1 MRIFCSQFSRIS
13 GVRRDFLPA
22 GFVPEGQF
30 DPVPESELVVDDSQ
44 VVFDDMF
51 CRSDGVRDFAVLEP
65 LGDEFD
71 DLLFSLTGNPV
82 SIALLLSEHNCLR

>member
-30 DPVPESELVVDDSQ
+30 DPVPEPELVVDDSE
-44 VVFDDMF
+44 VVLDDVF
-51 CRSDGVRDFAVLEP
+51 CGADGIRDFAVFKS
-65 LGDEFD
+65 LGNELD
-71 DLLFSLTGNPV
+71 DSLL
-82 SIALLLSEHNCLR
+82 ALAGDPISVTLFSEHNCLR